1 MSLFLEQQKFLEN
14 LLSQKSVQRF
24 EYFRSLVYFIRSL
37 KIGTTSMINLVNQ
50 IFIFIWLPI
59 SQLEK
64 MSASGEKAV
73 ILWKVQS
80 FPPED
85 FVNTY
90 AKLRLSSAR
99 ISTRQNRAEE
109 SQNGVGSSF
118 CSQGEVLCCLSPKR
132 NPPTEFRLKVDSTDP
147 SELTTLR
154 LEWVLGRSL

>member
-1 MSLFLEQQKFLEN
+1 M
-14 LLSQKSVQRF
+14 
-24 EYFRSLVYFIRSL
+24 YFTRSL
-37 KIGTTSMINLVNQ
+37 KIGTTSMINLSNQ
-50 IFIFIWLPI
+50 IFIFIRIPI

-64 MSASGEKAV
+64 MSASGKKAV

-90 AKLRLSSAR
+90 AKLSLSSAR

-118 CSQGEVLCCLSPKR
+118 CSQGEVLCRLSPKR
-132 NPPTEFRLKVDSTDP
+132 NPPRNLDLNWIPRIHQS
-147 SELTTLR
+147 
-154 LEWVLGRSL
+154 